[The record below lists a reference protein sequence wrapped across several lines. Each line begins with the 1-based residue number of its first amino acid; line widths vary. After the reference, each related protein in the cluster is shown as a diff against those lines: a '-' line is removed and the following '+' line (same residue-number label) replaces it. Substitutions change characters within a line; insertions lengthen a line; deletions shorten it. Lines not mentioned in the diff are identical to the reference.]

1 MLDGLKMEESLQS
14 ALDPGTPFSSLLGR
28 AATPRSVCEGCQR
41 VISDRFLL
49 RLNDSLWHEQCVQC
63 ASCKEP
69 LQTTCFYRDKKL
81 YCKLDYEKLF
91 AVKCAGCLEAIA
103 PSELVMRAQKSV
115 YHLRCFC
122 CCVCE
127 RRLQKGDEF
136 VLKEG
141 QLLCKGDYEKEREL
155 LSLVSPALSDSGK
168 SDDEDSICKLGQ
180 ASGKGAEDGK
190 DHKRPKRPRTILTTQ
205 QRRAFKASFEV
216 SSKPCRKV
224 RETLA
229 AETGLSVRVVQV
241 WFQNQR
247 AKMKKLARRQQQ
259 QQQDQQ
265 NTQRLSTGTPL
276 TACSPSSPLG
286 FPTGLEPPAGSS
298 PTALMACFYLPA
310 QTNSTGNT
318 GLEGMLNP
326 YTTLPPPQQLL
337 SMEQSVYS
345 SDPFRQ
351 GLTPPQM
358 PGDHM
363 HPYGAEPL
371 FHDLD
376 SDDTS
381 LSNLGDCFLAT
392 ADAGP
397 LQARVGNP
405 IDHLYS
411 MQNSYFTS

>member
-1 MLDGLKMEESLQS
+1 MLDGLKMEESLQN
-14 ALDPGTPFSSLLGR
+14 ALDPAAPFSSLLGK
-28 AATPRSVCEGCQR
+28 AATPKSVCEGCQR

-141 QLLCKGDYEKEREL
+141 QLLCKSDYEKEREL

-168 SDDEDSICKLGQ
+168 SDDEDSICKMGQ
-180 ASGKGAEDGK
+180 ASGKGTEDGK

-265 NTQRLSTGTPL
+265 NTQRLS
-276 TACSPSSPLG
+276 S
-286 FPTGLEPPAGSS
+286 
-298 PTALMACFYLPA
+298 A
-310 QTNSTGNT
+310 QTNGGGSA

-337 SMEQSVYS
+337 GMEQSVYG

-392 ADAGP
+392 TDAGP